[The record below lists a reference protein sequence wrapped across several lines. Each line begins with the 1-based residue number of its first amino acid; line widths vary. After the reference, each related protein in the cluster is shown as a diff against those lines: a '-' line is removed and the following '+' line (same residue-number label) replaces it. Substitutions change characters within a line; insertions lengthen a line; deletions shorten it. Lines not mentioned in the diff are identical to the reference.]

1 MLGTN
6 LNKPIALYGGTWW
19 STCDQLEIIK
29 QHFVN
34 MISIYVSR
42 YTDTRIHPHTHARL
56 FGKSYQFS
64 GVPPPL
70 KVKSLFPL
78 GLINLKAVVLKKNK
92 KTTGN
97 ICTVF
102 FRGTKCFFRWRKAMK
117 SQPVTLNLTFS
128 VQSSSRLPGSQA
140 TLYCPTTH
148 RFEMVTVQ
156 ACLCGWIVT
165 VSKEH
170 TVSCSSL
177 CFQCLVSRG
186 LPA

>member
-6 LNKPIALYGGTWW
+6 LNKLIALYGGTWW

-42 YTDTRIHPHTHARL
+42 YTDTRIHPHPHARL

-64 GVPPPL
+64 GIPPPL

-128 VQSSSRLPGSQA
+128 VQSSSPAPRPRCTAPRHIVLKWLPCRLASVAGLWLSQKNTPYLA
-140 TLYCPTTH
+140 H
-148 RFEMVTVQ
+148 
-156 ACLCGWIVT
+156 LCVF
-165 VSKEH
+165 S
-170 TVSCSSL
+170 
-177 CFQCLVSRG
+177 
-186 LPA
+186 A